1 LSKESSVAVWLDVS
15 ADQGRE
21 LLDELE
27 DQDLRVVCFRPGS
40 FVGLCRPVTSRGL
53 SGSFPFHL
61 RTALLR
67 PGRKYALSERDG
79 RTGQDNFAP
88 PAPPIHIGTDFPA
101 SRAFVGGFDAK
112 WGAQDLENR
121 LNHPTPAIQFG
132 IVLQGIFSITTTDGE
147 TRRLIPGSVFRLE
160 DTSPCKGHITVVG
173 DQPGFLM
180 FVR

>member
-1 LSKESSVAVWLDVS
+1 
-15 ADQGRE
+15 
-21 LLDELE
+21 
-27 DQDLRVVCFRPGS
+27 
-40 FVGLCRPVTSRGL
+40 
-53 SGSFPFHL
+53 
-61 RTALLR
+61 LR
-67 PGRKYALSERDG
+67 PGRQYALSERDG
-79 RTGQDNFAP
+79 RAGQDELRTA
-88 PAPPIHIGTDFPA
+88 GA
-101 SRAFVGGFDAK
+101 SDPYRDRLSGLARIRGGFDPK

-147 TRRLIPGSVFRLE
+147 TRRLPPGSVFRLE